1 MNRLLIGFLLWLP
14 LFTVAHA
21 QFGEALNY
29 QDCLLQATRDGLVMD
44 KQTVGRIKQTC
55 LERFPES
62 APTVGDKKLNEDQL
76 AKIDIWTR
84 LTTKKDIEGEFYNG
98 NPDVVVTQ
106 FTILLTP
113 VKSGDSVQDFFES
126 EEYEIN
132 LRILPYK
139 TRTFRI
145 PEKDT
150 DIEGDFRWSLI
161 SVWGY

>member
-1 MNRLLIGFLLWLP
+1 MNRILIGFCLCMSP
-14 LFTVAHA
+14 FVIVHA
-21 QFGEALNY
+21 QFDEARNY
-29 QDCLLQATRDGLVMD
+29 QDCLLQATGKGLALD
-44 KQTVGRIKQTC
+44 KQAAGKIKQMC
-55 LERFPES
+55 LERFPDS

-84 LTTKKDIEGEFYNG
+84 RTAENDIEGDFYNG
-98 NPDVVVTQ
+98 NPDIVVTQ

-113 VKSGDSVQDFFES
+113 VKSGDTVQDFFES

-132 LRILPYK
+132 LRIMPYK

-145 PEKDT
+145 REEDT
-150 DIEGDFRWSLI
+150 EIKGDFRWSLI